1 MWVFKK
7 AETMARE
14 GYAVY
19 CYDFRGGGEE
29 SPQFPESTGPEGFC
43 FRYLKP
49 WMRIRGGF
57 RAAVKSVCVSDP
69 VSAVYIDPAPL
80 MGILVL
86 IYVFIGNAQDIQA
99 ESGRSGTSGTGS
111 AAQNKVTVR
120 IVIMICRHGITH
132 SVLKSLTNGDGD
144 SVKLFFNGKVCMP
157 STISPGWASAAGSLP
172 SAIPKFR

>member
-14 GYAVY
+14 GY
-19 CYDFRGGGEE
+19 
-29 SPQFPESTGPEGFC
+29 
-43 FRYLKP
+43 
-49 WMRIRGGF
+49 
-57 RAAVKSVCVSDP
+57 
-69 VSAVYIDPAPL
+69 AVYIDPAPL